1 MDTLIKDLCTNDSRT
16 EKTKKL
22 FLLIVIGGGLYGATL
37 GLWRSPLQALFVAV
51 KFPLLIGLTTLG
63 TGLINTMLAQLMG
76 ADISFRRSFL
86 IVARSYALLVIIL
99 DSLVPL
105 SLFLLFNLPS
115 MSSEAAVSA
124 HSILLLTNVLLITL
138 AGILANIQLFASLA
152 AVCKT
157 RILALQ
163 ILLSWLGINM
173 FLGCQLSWNLRPFF
187 GTPSLPVRFL
197 RDHPFENSF
206 YEAVYYTLI
215 NLIN

>member
-1 MDTLIKDLCTNDSRT
+1 MDTIIKDLCKSDSRSEET
-16 EKTKKL
+16 KTL
-22 FLLIVIGGGLYGATL
+22 LLLIVAGGGLYGATL
-37 GLWRSPLQALFVAV
+37 GLWRSPMQALFVAI

-86 IVARSYALLVIIL
+86 IVARSYALLVVIL

-115 MSSEAAVSA
+115 MDSEAASSA
-124 HSILLLTNVLLITL
+124 HSIFLLANVLLISL
-138 AGILANIQLFASLA
+138 AGIMANIQLFASLA
-152 AVCKT
+152 AVCTT
-157 RILALQ
+157 RLMAMQ
-163 ILLSWLGINM
+163 ILCSWLGINM

-206 YEAVYYTLI
+206 YEAVYYTLM
-215 NLIN
+215 NLIQ